1 MDLAQY
7 RELAAFA
14 QFGSDLDAGTKAKLD
29 RGARVV
35 ELFKQGQY
43 SPIPVEEMAAVI
55 WTMKNGYLDDVPVE
69 RVKEFQAKL
78 QEYLSTRKAELM
90 GSIRD
95 KKALDK
101 DIEIRRRI
109 KSVKNTQ
116 QITRALQTVS
126 ASKMGKA
133 QQAATAG
140 REYSRVL
147 NRVLVSLRERVEED
161 SHPLLA
167 RRAVKKELTIL
178 ISTDKGLCGAL
189 NTNLFREAGH
199 LNRETNDFIASGRK
213 AVQYLART
221 KRHLVA
227 DFVLKDSPSLTE
239 TRQISRFALDKFL
252 SGEVD
257 KVNIV
262 YTRFVNTLTQT
273 PTIVTLLPISPSDL
287 PGGAPAN
294 EKNNET
300 ASKAGSVEAGNA
312 ATDPNNRFGY
322 IFAPGATEVLDAVLP
337 EYVHFQVYQM
347 ILNARASEHS
357 ARMVAMKNATDNAKG
372 LIKDLTLEYNKV
384 RQAAITTELLE
395 ITTAQ
400 MAMA

>member
-1 MDLAQY
+1 
-7 RELAAFA
+7 
-14 QFGSDLDAGTKAKLD
+14 
-29 RGARVV
+29 
-35 ELFKQGQY
+35 
-43 SPIPVEEMAAVI
+43 MA
-55 WTMKNGYLDDVPVE
+55 N
-69 RVKEFQAKL
+69 
-78 QEYLSTRKAELM
+78 TR
-90 GSIRD
+90 
-95 KKALDK
+95 
-101 DIEIRRRI
+101 EIRRRI
-109 KSVKNTQ
+109 KSIKNTQ

-133 QQAATAG
+133 QAAATAG
-140 REYSRVL
+140 REYSRLL
-147 NRVLVSLRERVEED
+147 NRVLVSLRERVAED

-167 RRAVKKELTIL
+167 ARPVKKELTIL

-189 NTNLFREAGH
+189 NTNLFREASQ

-213 AVQYLART
+213 SVQYLART

-227 DFVLKDSPSLTE
+227 DFQLKDSPTLTE
-239 TRQISRFALDKFL
+239 TRQISKFALDRFL

-257 KVNIV
+257 RVNVV
-262 YTRFVNTLTQT
+262 YTRFVNILTLK
-273 PTIVTLLPISPSDL
+273 PTIVTLLPISPADL
-287 PGGAPAN
+287 PGAPSAAVDD
-294 EKNNET
+294 KN
-300 ASKAGSVEAGNA
+300 AAKAGSVEAVHA
-312 ATDPNNRFGY
+312 AADPKNGFGY
-322 IFAPGATEVLDAVLP
+322 IFAPSEMEVLDAVLP

-347 ILNARASEHS
+347 VLNARASEHS